1 MAAENASAGKR
12 TRVVTRLGDGGETQV
27 GKGRMLKCAPR
38 VEAYGTVDEAN
49 SNIGLLRTMV
59 QGDSRL
65 ADWLRAI
72 QIDLFD
78 IGADLSMPGDI
89 GALLRFK
96 PEPVLRLE
104 AQLDEMNA
112 LQPRL
117 KNFVLPTGAGLS
129 AAHAHIARTVV
140 RRAERRVVALMQT
153 ESDEVNAEI
162 PRYLN
167 RLADYM
173 FILARHLN
181 ESGAKD
187 DVWIPGGQS

>member
-1 MAAENASAGKR
+1 MADENVSGGKR

-27 GKGRMLKCAPR
+27 GKGRMLKCSAR
-38 VEAYGTVDEAN
+38 VESYGTVDEAN
-49 SNIGLLRTMV
+49 SNIGFLRTLV
-59 QGDSRL
+59 QDDARL
-65 ADWLRAI
+65 TEWLRAI

-78 IGADLSMPGDI
+78 IGADLSMPGDV
-89 GALLRFK
+89 GAQLRFK

-117 KNFVLPTGAGLS
+117 KNFVLPTGAALP
-129 AAHAHIARTVV
+129 AAQAHVARTIV
-140 RRAERRVVALMQT
+140 RRAERRVVALMQV
-153 ESDEVNAEI
+153 ENEVVNPEI

-173 FILARHLN
+173 FILSRHLN
-181 ESGAKD
+181 GDGAKD
-187 DVWIPGGQS
+187 DVWIPGQT